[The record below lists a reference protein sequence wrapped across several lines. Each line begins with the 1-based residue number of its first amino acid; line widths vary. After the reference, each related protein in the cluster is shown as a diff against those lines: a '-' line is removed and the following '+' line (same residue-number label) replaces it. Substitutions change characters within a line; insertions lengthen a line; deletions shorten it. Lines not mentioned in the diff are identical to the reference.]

1 MIRHSSI
8 YSCCSPP
15 SYFNGGCVL
24 FHKPRRYVR
33 IKSLLD
39 KVIAALLLVL
49 TSPILLA
56 AMIAVRLTSR
66 GPVVYTQV
74 RVGLN
79 GAHFRIY
86 KIRSMYH
93 ECENQSGPRWSQPGD
108 DRVTRVGR
116 FLRVSHIDKLP
127 QLVNVLKGE
136 MSLVGPRPEQPN
148 FVTELE
154 NALPRYPEWLLV
166 LPRITGLAQIQLK
179 PDTDLRRVANKLL
192 CDICY
197 VQNMSALLGLQILF
211 GTPLYLFGLSSALL
225 CSWLCVPA
233 LRSLEC
239 TCAEGSDEFVV
250 PVLLHAS
257 ALETARS

>member
-1 MIRHSSI
+1 MIRHGPIHSCCNPLHNSAVVAFSSI
-8 YSCCSPP
+8 SQ
-15 SYFNGGCVL
+15 GG
-24 FHKPRRYVR
+24 YVR

-39 KVIAALLLVL
+39 KVIAALLPIL

-56 AMIAVRLTSR
+56 AMIAARLTSR

-93 ECENQSGPRWSQPGD
+93 QCENQWGPRWSQPGD
-108 DRVTRVGR
+108 DRVTWAGR
-116 FLRVSHIDKLP
+116 YLRSSKIDELP

-136 MSLVGPRPEQPN
+136 MSLVGPRPDRPS

-154 NALPRYPEWLLV
+154 KALPRYRERLLV
-166 LPRITGLAQIQLK
+166 MPGITGLAQLQLT
-179 PDTDLRRVANKLL
+179 PDTDLRSVAKKLI
-192 CDICY
+192 CDLYY
-197 VQNMSALLGLQILF
+197 VQNMNLLLDLQMLLG
-211 GTPLYLFGLSSALL
+211 TPFHFLGVPFPFFRWYLRL
-225 CSWLCVPA
+225 PT

-239 TCAEGSDEFVV
+239 TCTEGSDNFVG
-250 PVLLHAS
+250 PVLLKAS
-257 ALETARS
+257 ALETAGS